1 MRDTL
6 SRLDSERAAKG
17 GAFWLGTFSHADIA
31 VACALRFVGE
41 AHPSL
46 WTARDYPA
54 IAADAHRCES
64 IVTFQR
70 CVQPLRV
77 QVST

>member
-1 MRDTL
+1 M
-6 SRLDSERAAKG
+6 S
-17 GAFWLGTFSHADIA
+17 GADVA

-54 IAADAHRCES
+54 LAAHAQRCES
-64 IVTFQR
+64 MVLFQR
-70 CVQPLRV
+70 FVQPLRV
-77 QVST
+77 QVSS